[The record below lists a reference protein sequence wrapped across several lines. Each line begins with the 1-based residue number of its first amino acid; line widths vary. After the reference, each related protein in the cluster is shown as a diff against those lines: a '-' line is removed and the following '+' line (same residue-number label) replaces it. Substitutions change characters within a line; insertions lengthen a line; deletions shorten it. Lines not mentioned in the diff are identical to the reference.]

1 MQITIKTM
9 RLAGLTA
16 AQIAAVV
23 ETQEAENQA
32 RIRED
37 NRQRARA
44 YRNRKRE
51 QNQRSHHAVTR
62 DCVTP
67 ENPNEIN
74 GQQNWHDPCA
84 FLDSESNNRV
94 SKEESKKERGTPD
107 QARCQIPED
116 WRPDAGGLVAADR
129 AGVTPDRLEA
139 EIERFRNYH
148 LARGVTLVRWDKQW
162 ANWVT
167 SPYQTDTRK
176 FQTIMKGQI
185 DGREQ
190 RLQDWNHSQRRHRA
204 ALDRLAA
211 YARGGGEFDASVTEL
226 FPREARRPD

>member
-16 AQIAAVV
+16 AQIANVV

-74 GQQNWHDPCA
+74 GRQNWHDPCA

-94 SKEESKKERGTPD
+94 SKEEREVSKQESR
-107 QARCQIPED
+107 ARVDTYQIPESWQPNSNTLMWAD
-116 WRPDAGGLVAADR
+116 QKGWTPTEVEAGRERYVYHARSVGRELADADAG
-129 AGVTPDRLEA
+129 
-139 EIERFRNYH
+139 FRSW
-148 LARGVTLVRWDKQW
+148 LL
-162 ANWVT
+162 
-167 SPYQTDTRK
+167 K
-176 FQTIMKGQI
+176 FPPNTKGRI